1 MMSDGVR
8 TGTVKWFNTVKGFG
22 FIAPDDE
29 TDDVFV
35 HQSNINSEGFRS
47 LADGEKVEFET
58 ENGDNGR
65 SKAINVTGPD
75 GAEPQGAPFQGGY

>member
-1 MMSDGVR
+1 MSESIVNVLLVKKTDVRDGV
-8 TGTVKWFNTVKGFG
+8 
-22 FIAPDDE
+22 A
-29 TDDVFV
+29 
-35 HQSNINSEGFRS
+35 
-47 LADGEKVEFET
+47 